1 MHRLIVVSLAGSLGI
16 GLTAAS
22 AADLG
27 RPGPAPVYAK
37 APMAA
42 PLSWTGCYL
51 GGNVGGGFANNKDSD
66 PLSGGADLGS
76 DSPTGVVGG
85 GQVGCDYQVSAW
97 VFGLQGLID
106 WSDLKGSHAI
116 PGSLGLVTI
125 SNDNKWF
132 ATATA
137 RIGYAVQPALLIYA
151 RGGAAWTHDD
161 MSAAVLGFTVD
172 SASASRMG
180 WTAGGGL
187 EYMFAPNWSV
197 FAEYNF
203 MDFGT
208 KTVNFPLAGPLDA
221 KQDIQTAT
229 VGVNWHLRPW

>member
-1 MHRLIVVSLAGSLGI
+1 MV
-16 GLTAAS
+16 
-22 AADLG
+22 
-27 RPGPAPVYAK
+27 
-37 APMAA
+37 A

-51 GGNVGGGFANNKDSD
+51 GGNVGGAFAHNKDRD
-66 PLSGGADLGS
+66 PAAGGADLGS
-76 DSPTGVVGG
+76 DSPSGVAAG
-85 GQVGCDYQVSAW
+85 GQVGCDYQASAW
-97 VFGLQGLID
+97 VFGLQGMFD
-106 WSDLKGSHAI
+106 WTDVKGSHT
-116 PGSLGLVTI
+116 PGTLGFVSIT
-125 SNDNKWF
+125 NDNKWI

-151 RGGAAWTHDD
+151 RGGAAWTTDD
-161 MSAAVLGFTVD
+161 MSVVAGFTD
-172 SASASRMG
+172 SATANRVG

-187 EYMFAPNWSV
+187 EYMFAPSWSV

-208 KTVNFPLAGPLDA
+208 KTVTFPLNGPLDS